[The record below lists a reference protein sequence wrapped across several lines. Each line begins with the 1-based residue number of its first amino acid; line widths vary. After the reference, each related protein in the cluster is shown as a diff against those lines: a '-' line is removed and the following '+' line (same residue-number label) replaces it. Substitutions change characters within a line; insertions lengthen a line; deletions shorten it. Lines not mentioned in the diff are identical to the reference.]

1 MDTLTIEYW
10 CKTDGLTYIRFDAD
24 QVPDEER
31 IALYCHDDITGQHDK
46 LVSAEDLTENYKE
59 IKRYME
65 ES

>member
-1 MDTLTIEYW
+1 MDTLTIEYR
-10 CKTDGLTYIRFDAD
+10 CKVDGLTYIRFDAD

-31 IALYCHDDITGQHDK
+31 IALYCHDDPTGCHDK
-46 LVSAEDLTENYKE
+46 TVSAADLAENYRE